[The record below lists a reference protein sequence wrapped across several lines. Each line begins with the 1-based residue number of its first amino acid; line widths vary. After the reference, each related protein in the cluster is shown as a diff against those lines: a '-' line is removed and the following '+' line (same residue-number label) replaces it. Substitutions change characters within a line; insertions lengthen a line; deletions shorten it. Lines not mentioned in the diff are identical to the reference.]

1 MPLFILEKI
10 SITKINIDI
19 YILEKNLNNVDMD
32 RLFAS
37 KQSSLLNQSVHY
49 CDIVISITTTL
60 Q

>member
-10 SITKINIDI
+10 SITKISVDI
-19 YILEKNLNNVDMD
+19 YFEKNLNNVDMD

-49 CDIVISITTTL
+49 CDILISITTTL

>member
-1 MPLFILEKI
+1 MPLFILENI
-10 SITKINIDI
+10 SITKISIDI
-19 YILEKNLNNVDMD
+19 YFGKNLNNVDMD

-49 CDIVISITTTL
+49 CDILISITTIL